1 MSFRTLAQD
10 QISWLQSLDM
20 VRAIDADTPDPVAAA
35 DHFARRLRFETDC
48 DDVANALA
56 SGDSDFTVI
65 DARSRAAYAAGHVP
79 GSLNLERPFLAA
91 EVAALPPGLLV
102 VYCWGPGCN
111 GALKTS
117 RQLAEMGRSVKEMLG
132 GFEYWV
138 REGHPI
144 EGADVEAI
152 KAAVDS
158 AGIVKLRGAVSCLC

>member
-1 MSFRTLAQD
+1 MSFRTLVQD
-10 QISWLQSLDM
+10 QIRWLESLHM
-20 VRAIDADTPDPVAAA
+20 IQNIDADTADSVAAA
-35 DHFARRLRFETDC
+35 DHFGRRLQFETDC
-48 DDVANALA
+48 DDVAEALA
-56 SGDSDFTVI
+56 SRNSGITVI
-65 DARSRAAYAAGHVP
+65 DARSHAAYAAGHVP
-79 GSLNLERPFLAA
+79 GSLNLERPFVAA
-91 EVAALPPGLLV
+91 QVAALPPGLLV

-144 EGADVEAI
+144 EGTDVDAI

-158 AGIVKLRGAVSCLC
+158 TGIVKLRGTVSCLC

>member
-10 QISWLQSLDM
+10 QIPWLESLDM
-20 VRAIDADTPDPVAAA
+20 VQMIDTDIPDPVAAA
-35 DHFARRLRFETDC
+35 DHFASRLRFETDC
-48 DDVANALA
+48 DDVADALA
-56 SGDSDFTVI
+56 SGHADFTVI

-79 GSLNLERPFLAA
+79 GSLNLERPFVAA
-91 EVAALPPGLLV
+91 QVAALPHGLLV

-111 GALKTS
+111 GSTKACK
-117 RQLAEMGRSVKEMLG
+117 QLAEMGRSVKEMLG

-144 EGADVEAI
+144 EGTDADAI

-158 AGIVKLRGAVSCLC
+158 NGIVKLRGAVSCLC